1 MVRASATAYS
11 LPGAFVQVAHLLQQ
25 PDPVTV
31 LEVEQGVERPVQVV
45 GEIGDLLPQFVVV
58 VPA

>member
-1 MVRASATAYS
+1 
-11 LPGAFVQVAHLLQQ
+11 LPGAFVQGAHLLQQ
-25 PDPVTV
+25 PDPVAV

-45 GEIGDLLPQFVVV
+45 GEIGDLLPQLVVG

>member
-1 MVRASATAYS
+1 
-11 LPGAFVQVAHLLQQ
+11 LPGAFIQGAYLLQQ

-31 LEVEQGVERPVQVV
+31 LEIEQGVERPVQVV
-45 GEIGDLLPQFVVV
+45 GEVSDFLPQFVVG

>member
-1 MVRASATAYS
+1 
-11 LPGAFVQVAHLLQQ
+11 LPGAFVQGADLLQQ

-45 GEIGDLLPQFVVV
+45 GEIGDLLPQLVVV

>member
-1 MVRASATAYS
+1 VRALATAYS
-11 LPGAFVQVAHLLQQ
+11 LPSPFVQVAHLLQQ
-25 PDPVTV
+25 PDPVAV

-45 GEIGDLLPQFVVV
+45 GEVGDLLPELVVC

>member
-1 MVRASATAYS
+1 
-11 LPGAFVQVAHLLQQ
+11 LPGAFVEGAYLLQQ

-31 LEVEQGVERPVQVV
+31 LEVEQAVERPVQVV
-45 GEIGDLLPQFVVV
+45 GEVGDLLPQLVLV

>member
-1 MVRASATAYS
+1 
-11 LPGAFVQVAHLLQQ
+11 LPGSFVEVAYLLQQ

-31 LEVEQGVERPVQVV
+31 LQIEQGVERPVQVV
-45 GEIGDLLPQFVVV
+45 GEIGDLLPQFVGG